1 MAVPPLLPPP
11 SLDSAVRCLQFT
23 ICLSWCCLS
32 LCVHGSHM
40 HTDGS
45 VTRVL
50 GPTCAVASAGG
61 QAVHSTRSV
70 TDEDQGQAC
79 EAGMVKEAQP
89 GAYPRSPLH
98 PRGVVMPHPN
108 TQECLQLGF
117 QASV

>member
-1 MAVPPLLPPP
+1 
-11 SLDSAVRCLQFT
+11 
-23 ICLSWCCLS
+23 
-32 LCVHGSHM
+32 M

-70 TDEDQGQAC
+70 TDEDQGRAC
-79 EAGMVKEAQP
+79 GSGTVKEAQP